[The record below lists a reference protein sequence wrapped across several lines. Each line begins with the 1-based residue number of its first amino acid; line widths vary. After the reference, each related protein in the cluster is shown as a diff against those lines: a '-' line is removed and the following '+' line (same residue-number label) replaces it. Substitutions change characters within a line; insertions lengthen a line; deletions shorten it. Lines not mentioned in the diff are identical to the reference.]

1 MSQFAALTGVPQ
13 ANLRFDPIEMNRER
27 LHVLQTHLSK
37 SDFGALLLFDPFNI
51 RYATG
56 LSNMQVFSMH
66 KPIRHVLIVSGGG
79 VHAFE
84 FGHCEFL
91 ADATGTVDTIQVAD
105 TWLYMFGGQDQ
116 ERNARRWASS
126 IADIMRREIPRNLK
140 IGVDRIDWMGAGAL
154 ASFGFEVRSCEELV
168 ARARYVKTPLE
179 LVAMDEAIASTE
191 TGVRQMEAMLAPD
204 RTEAEAMGAFLNG
217 LNAAGGE
224 HLETRLLNS
233 GERTNPWYQETSE
246 RRLRAGDFVCLDTDA
261 IGRHGY
267 CCDISRTFLVPG
279 HKANDQQ
286 RHIYA
291 LAYEHLQRVMAMVGP
306 GVGLQEI
313 ADKVGAPN
321 DEYWTYTSIGHGC
334 GMSHEYP
341 VIKWGHKDEERY
353 AQCLMPNS
361 ILCVESY
368 CGWKKGGPG
377 VKLEEQLL
385 ITETGTRT
393 MSTLAFLDD
402 LVS

>member
-1 MSQFAALTGVPQ
+1 MAATDASASEP
-13 ANLRFDPIEMNRER
+13 RFDPLDLNRER
-27 LHVLQTHLSK
+27 LAVLQSHLSD
-37 SDFGALLLFDPFNI
+37 SEFGALLLFDPFNI

-56 LSNMQVFSMH
+56 LSNMQVFTMH
-66 KPIRHVLIVSGGG
+66 VPIRHVLIVSGGG
-79 VHAFE
+79 VHSFE
-84 FGHCEFL
+84 FRHCEFMKDL
-91 ADATGTVDTIQVAD
+91 VGTIDTIQVAD
-105 TWLYMFGGQDQ
+105 SWLYMFGGSDM

-126 IADIMRREIPRNLK
+126 IADIMRRETPRNLR
-140 IGVDRIDWMGAGAL
+140 IGVDRLDWMGAGAL
-154 ASFGFEVRSCEELV
+154 ESYGMKVRSCDELLT
-168 ARARYVKTPLE
+168 RARYIKTPLE
-179 LVAMDEAIASTE
+179 LVAMHEGIASTE
-191 TGVRQMEAMLAPD
+191 AGVREMEAMLAPD
-204 RTEAEAMGAFLNG
+204 CTEAEAMGVFLKG

-246 RRLRAGDFVCLDTDA
+246 RRFRAGDFVCLDTDA
-261 IGRHGY
+261 IGKNGY

-279 HKANDQQ
+279 QKPNDQQ
-286 RHIYA
+286 RHVYA
-291 LAYEHLQRVMAMVGP
+291 LAYEHLQRVMSMIGP

-313 ADKVGAPN
+313 AEKVGTPN

-341 VIKWGHKDEERY
+341 VIRWDHRDEERY

-385 ITETGTRT
+385 ITETGTKT
-393 MSTLAFLDD
+393 MSTLGFVDE
-402 LVS
+402 LVT